1 MYFWTK
7 VGAEMSVKY
16 VLLTRLRLQRGGGT
30 ASAKPLLLSAAK
42 VLMCLA
48 TAILQNKA
56 NFNPL

>member
-1 MYFWTK
+1 
-7 VGAEMSVKY
+7 MSVKY
-16 VLLTRLRLQRGGGT
+16 VLLTRPRLQRGGGT
-30 ASAKPLLLSAAK
+30 ASAKPSLLSAAK